1 MRLPLRLPTHVARTF
16 NPILLSIVQRRAM
29 SNRSYKDAIDL
40 LNTLQSNAAT
50 LDAIKASGGRS
61 KDLAIPEMVEY
72 LERIGY
78 KVRRWSVEKYRGFKC
93 ASARRS

>member
-1 MRLPLRLPTHVARTF
+1 
-16 NPILLSIVQRRAM
+16 M
-29 SNRSYKDAIDL
+29 SNRSYRDAIDL

-50 LDAIKASGGRS
+50 LDAIKASGGRT

-78 KVRRWSVEKYRGFKC
+78 KVRCQYIDKY
-93 ASARRS
+93 